1 MPTITLPNGQP
12 LSYVEAGHGGVPL
25 LLLHGYPLDRQL
37 WAPQLEGLRGH
48 RVIAPDLRGFGESA
62 AAAAPRTLAEHADD
76 MAALLDT
83 LGIPQVVL
91 GGLSMGGYIALEFAH
106 RHRGRLLGL
115 VLADTKAEPDDAA
128 ARAGRDVAIA
138 TAERDGAAVIA
149 TGMGAKLFAAATP
162 PAIREPVMARM
173 AATSVAGITAA
184 LAALRDRA
192 DHRALLPT
200 LAGLPV
206 LVLVGAEDVLTPPA
220 VARGM
225 AHAVPGAMLLEI
237 AGAGHLPTLEQ
248 PVVVTAALQRFLDAL
263 TPPG

>member
-1 MPTITLPNGQP
+1 MPSITLPNHQS
-12 LSYVEAGHGGVPL
+12 LVFDDVGHGGVPL

-37 WAPQLEGLRGH
+37 WAPQLAGLRGH
-48 RVIAPDLRGFGESA
+48 RVLAPDLRGFGASA
-62 AAAAPRTLAEHADD
+62 MAVPPRTLAEHADD
-76 MAALLDT
+76 MAALLDL

-106 RHRGRLLGL
+106 RHRERLLGL
-115 VLADTKAEPDDAA
+115 VLADTKADADDAA

-138 TAERDGAAVIA
+138 TAEREGALAIA
-149 TGMGAKLFAAATP
+149 TGMGARLFAAATA
-162 PAIREPVMARM
+162 PALREAVIGRM
-173 AATSVAGITAA
+173 AATPVAGITAA

-206 LVLVGAEDVLTPPA
+206 LVLVGSEDLLTPPS
-220 VARGM
+220 VAEAM
-225 AHAVPGAMLLEI
+225 AQAIPGATLVEV

-248 PVVVTAALQRFLDAL
+248 PDAVTATLQRFLDAL
-263 TPPG
+263 VPPG

>member
-1 MPTITLPNGQP
+1 MPTITLPTTES
-12 LSYVEAGHGGVPL
+12 LAFDDVGHGGVPL
-25 LLLHGYPLDRQL
+25 LLVHGYPLDRQM

-62 AAAAPRTLAEHADD
+62 AATAPRTLAEHADD
-76 MAALLDT
+76 MAALLDS
-83 LGIPQVVL
+83 LGISQVVL

-162 PAIREPVMARM
+162 PAIREPVLARM
-173 AATSVAGITAA
+173 AATPVAGITAA

-220 VARGM
+220 LARAM
-225 AHAVPGAMLLEI
+225 VQAMPGATLLEI
-237 AGAGHLPTLEQ
+237 AEAGHLPTLEQ
-248 PVVVTAALQRFLDAL
+248 PAVVTAALQRFLDAL